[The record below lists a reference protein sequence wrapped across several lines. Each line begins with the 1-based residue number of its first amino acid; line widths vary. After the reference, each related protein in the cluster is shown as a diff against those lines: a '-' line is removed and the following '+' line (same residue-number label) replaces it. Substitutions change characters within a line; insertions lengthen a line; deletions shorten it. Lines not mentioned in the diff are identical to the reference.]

1 MLILAVE
8 GHPFSGTGSRMSDD
22 SFFREVDQELRQ
34 DQAKALWDRYGPL
47 AIGGAIAIVLAT
59 AAWVGYDY
67 WRETRA
73 NASGDAYS
81 QALDLARD
89 GKTEEA
95 RAALAALEADG
106 YGSYPILARLRTAT
120 LHAEAG
126 DHAAAIQAFDAAAAD
141 TSVPQPIRD
150 MARLRAGLLLVDHG
164 SYDDVSARVEALAVD
179 TNALRHSAREA
190 LALAAWKAGR
200 FADAATLFT
209 QITDDQGAPQNVR
222 QRAQMM
228 SELIRG
234 SGTSS

>member
-1 MLILAVE
+1 MPILAFE
-8 GHPFSGTGSRMSDD
+8 GHIFSGTGSRMSDD

-34 DQAKALWDRYGPL
+34 DQAKALWDRYGPF
-47 AIGGAIAIVLAT
+47 AIGAAIAIVLAT

-67 WRETRA
+67 WRTSRA

-126 DHAAAIQAFDAAAAD
+126 DHAAAVAAFDAAAAD
-141 TSVPQPIRD
+141 ASVPQPIRD

-164 SYDDVSARVEALAVD
+164 GYDDVSARVEALAVD

-190 LALAAWKAGR
+190 LALAAWKDGR
-200 FADAATLFT
+200 LADAATLFA

-234 SGTSS
+234 SGSSS